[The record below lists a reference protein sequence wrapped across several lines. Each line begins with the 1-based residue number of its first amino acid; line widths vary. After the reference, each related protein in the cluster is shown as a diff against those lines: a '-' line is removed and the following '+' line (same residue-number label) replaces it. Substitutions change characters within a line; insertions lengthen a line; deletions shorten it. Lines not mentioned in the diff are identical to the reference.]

1 MATLDSD
8 QWQILSPY
16 LDQALSLSEEER
28 TLWLLSLAESNPGL
42 AAQLRELLDEQG
54 VVEREGFLN
63 TLPASLSPPPNLAG
77 QTIGAYQLISQ
88 LGQGGMGSVWLAQRN
103 DGRFERRCALK
114 FLNGA
119 LVGRSGEERFKRE
132 GTILGKLSHPN
143 IAQLVDA
150 GISPTG
156 QPYLVLEYVE
166 GEHIDLYCDQ
176 RELDVEARIGLFL
189 EVLLAVAHA
198 HANLIVHR
206 DLKSSNVI
214 VRNDGRVKLLDFGIA
229 KLLADQAG
237 LGEATALTLEGGRA
251 LTPQF
256 AAPEQLT
263 GATITT
269 ATDVYAL
276 GVLLCVLLTGQH
288 PSGSLPQSPVEL
300 VKAIVETES
309 LHLSNLVMSAESQ
322 ARAEKRATTPEKLR
336 RLLRG
341 DLDTIVSKALKKNPQ
356 ERYSSVT
363 AFADDLRRFLRHE
376 TISARPDTITYRA
389 SKFVRRNRGVVA
401 LTTLAVLATL
411 AGLVGTMTQARTAR
425 KERDFAFRQLDRATS
440 INDFNEFILSDISAS
455 GKPFTTKELLDRAE
469 HTLERQ
475 EGTSA
480 NRVELMAS
488 LGTQY
493 TALEETEEGRRVL
506 EHAYK
511 LSRGV
516 AEPAVRAKASCN
528 LAATVVRLGEPER
541 AESLFQEGL
550 RELPE
555 EPQFAL
561 ARVECLREGSLV
573 AQGRGDGQQ
582 GIARME
588 TAQHLLQN
596 SPFNSDWMEV
606 QVLMELG
613 EAYRMSGQNY
623 KASSVFEKVN
633 ASLSSMGRD
642 ETGFAGV
649 FYNNWAL
656 ALERLGRPLE
666 AERLQRRAMI
676 LQGEGPV
683 MLNNYALT
691 LRTLGRLNEA
701 ADYAE
706 RAYQQAQQTGD
717 KYALYRSIGLRA
729 VIYLDRRDFKRAAVM
744 LSDMEP
750 VLRQQFPPDHMA
762 FGQLASAQAVLA
774 CGRGDLNQALLLAD
788 RGVAILEHWIQSKGQ
803 GSDMLPTVLLRRASV
818 NLAAKKPVQAEADAA
833 RALAQLQAAVQ
844 PGAFSSY
851 IGTAYL
857 KLAIALQAE
866 GKNDEARAAFRSA
879 AEHLDKTV
887 GPDYPDTRGAL
898 QMLAQIPPS
907 K

>member
-1 MATLDSD
+1 MATLDSK
-8 QWQILSPY
+8 QWRILSPY
-16 LDQALSLSEEER
+16 LDHALSLSEEER
-28 TLWLLSLAESNPGL
+28 TRWLLSLAESNPGL
-42 AAQLRELLDEQG
+42 AAQLRGLLDEHRAA
-54 VVEREGFLN
+54 ERERFLN
-63 TLPASLSPPPNLAG
+63 TLPASLSPAPNLAG
-77 QTIGAYQLISQ
+77 QTIGSYRLISP
-88 LGQGGMGSVWLAQRN
+88 LGQGGMGSVWLVQRN

-114 FLNGA
+114 FLNAA

-150 GISPTG
+150 GISPSG

-189 EVLLAVAHA
+189 EVLLAVSHA

-214 VRNDGRVKLLDFGIA
+214 VREDGRVKLLDFGIA

-237 LGEATALTLEGGRA
+237 PAEATVLTLEGGRA
-251 LTPQF
+251 LTPLF

-263 GATITT
+263 GTTITT

-322 ARAEKRATTPEKLR
+322 ATAQKRGTTPEKLR

-376 TISARPDTITYRA
+376 TISARPDTIAYRA
-389 SKFVRRNRGVVA
+389 SKFVRRNWGAVA

-425 KERDFAFRQLDRATS
+425 RERDFAFRQLDRAAS

-475 EGTSA
+475 EGASA

-506 EHAYK
+506 EQAYK

-516 AEPAVRAKASCN
+516 AEPAVRAKASCY

-573 AQGRGDGQQ
+573 AQARGDGQQ

-588 TAQHLLQN
+588 TAQRLLQN

-649 FYNNWAL
+649 LYNNWAL

-666 AERLQRRAMI
+666 AEQLFRRAMN

-683 MLNNYALT
+683 MLNNYALI

-701 ADYAE
+701 ADYSE

-729 VIYLDRRDFKRAAVM
+729 VIYLDRGDFTRASAM

-750 VLRQQFPPDHMA
+750 ALRQQFPPDHMA

-788 RGVAILEHWIQSKGQ
+788 QGVAILEHWIRSKGQ
-803 GSDMLPTVLLRRASV
+803 GSDMLPTLLLRKATV
-818 NLAAKKPVQAEADAA
+818 ELAAKKPVEAEVDAA
-833 RALAQLQAAVQ
+833 RALAQLQTAVQ
-844 PGAFSSY
+844 PRAFSSY

-866 GKNDEARAAFRSA
+866 GKNGEARSAFRSA
-879 AEHLDKTV
+879 AEHLGKTL
-887 GPDYPDTRGAL
+887 GPDHPDTRSAL
-898 QMLAQIPPS
+898 QMLAQVTPS
-907 K
+907 Q